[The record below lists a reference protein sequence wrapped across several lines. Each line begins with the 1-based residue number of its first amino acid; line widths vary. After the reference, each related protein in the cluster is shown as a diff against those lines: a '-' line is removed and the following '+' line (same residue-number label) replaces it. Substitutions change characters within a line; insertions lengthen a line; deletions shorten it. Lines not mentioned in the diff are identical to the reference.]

1 MTADDAARPP
11 EVIRRREVRHTSA
24 RSLLMTVLG
33 EFVLPAD
40 RPVWTWVL
48 VDTLASGEPKPAQ
61 LSLVRSRCR
70 RSRLA
75 SGTETRSSSH
85 LPSQGRSPRPKS

>member
-33 EFVLPAD
+33 EFVLPRG

-48 VDTLASGEPKPAQ
+48 VDTRAGFGVTEKSTRQALARAATEALV
-61 LSLVRSRCR
+61 LSERI
-70 RSRLA
+70 
-75 SGTETRSSSH
+75 
-85 LPSQGRSPRPKS
+85 GRGPGGN

>member
-33 EFVLPAD
+33 EFVLPAG
-40 RPVWTWVL
+40 RPVWTWLL
-48 VDTLASGEPKPAQ
+48 VDTLAADGRVFMDNSPNECFVAAAPDEAI
-61 LSLVRSRCR
+61 VV
-70 RSRLA
+70 LA
-75 SGTETRSSSH
+75 
-85 LPSQGRSPRPKS
+85 QGRALTFL